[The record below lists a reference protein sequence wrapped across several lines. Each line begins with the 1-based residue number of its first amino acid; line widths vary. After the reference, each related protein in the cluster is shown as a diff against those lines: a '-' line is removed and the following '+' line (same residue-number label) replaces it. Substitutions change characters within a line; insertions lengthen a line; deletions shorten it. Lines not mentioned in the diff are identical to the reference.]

1 MAVILIGSLARG
13 DYTAFSDADVVVVVE
28 RDCRRPMDR
37 ALDFLDPT
45 LSTDLEPRVYTID
58 ELKRM
63 ASAGSRLVREI
74 LSYGRLLAGNPSVIE
89 ELKRAYGRSSPA
101 SRQL

>member
-1 MAVILIGSLARG
+1 MSEYAKRAVERGALAVILIGSLARS

-45 LSTDLEPRVYTID
+45 LSTDLEPSLHNR
-58 ELKRM
+58 
-63 ASAGSRLVREI
+63 
-74 LSYGRLLAGNPSVIE
+74 
-89 ELKRAYGRSSPA
+89 
-101 SRQL
+101 